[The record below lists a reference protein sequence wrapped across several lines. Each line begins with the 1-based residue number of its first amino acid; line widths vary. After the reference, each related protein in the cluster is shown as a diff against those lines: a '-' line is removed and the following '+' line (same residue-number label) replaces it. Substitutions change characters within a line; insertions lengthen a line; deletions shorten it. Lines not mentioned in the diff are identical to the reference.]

1 MRWVVRP
8 PPWIW
13 WLAPA
18 FLDLTCIFGFISL
31 IKAKSPIRELL
42 TPNQKGK
49 CFDSAFLDSTL
60 KKLLNLATKIEKLRK
75 ALVCRQLN
83 VNIRFIVILR
93 NAFYTYKSDFSSVKC
108 ILFHVEIFFLY
119 HIQIKLFLVQS
130 TWRNFKYSF

>member
-1 MRWVVRP
+1 MRP
-8 PPWIW
+8 PPWMCGYF
-13 WLAPA
+13 PA
-18 FLDLTCIFGFISL
+18 FVDIHLHLWIHILNQSKVANKR
-31 IKAKSPIRELL
+31 I

-49 CFDSAFLDSTL
+49 SFDSAFLDSTL

-83 VNIRFIVILR
+83 VNIRFLVILK

-130 TWRNFKYSF
+130 TWRNFKYSFTL

>member
-1 MRWVVRP
+1 M
-8 PPWIW
+8 
-13 WLAPA
+13 
-18 FLDLTCIFGFISL
+18 
-31 IKAKSPIRELL
+31 
-42 TPNQKGK
+42 
-49 CFDSAFLDSTL
+49 
-60 KKLLNLATKIEKLRK
+60 ATKIEKLRK

-130 TWRNFKYSF
+130 TWKNFKYSQIIKNYF

>member
-1 MRWVVRP
+1 M
-8 PPWIW
+8 
-13 WLAPA
+13 
-18 FLDLTCIFGFISL
+18 
-31 IKAKSPIRELL
+31 
-42 TPNQKGK
+42 
-49 CFDSAFLDSTL
+49 
-60 KKLLNLATKIEKLRK
+60 ATKIEKLRK

-130 TWRNFKYSF
+130 TWRNFKYRF